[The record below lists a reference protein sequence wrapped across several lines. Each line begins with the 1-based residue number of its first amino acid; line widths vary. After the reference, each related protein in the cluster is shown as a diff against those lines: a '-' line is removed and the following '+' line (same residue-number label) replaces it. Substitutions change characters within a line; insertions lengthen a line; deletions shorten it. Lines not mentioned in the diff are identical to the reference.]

1 MNLTKSEGYLN
12 IRLNNNLKKEV
23 AEIFKDLGLSHSE
36 AIRMFYQQVKFYR
49 GIPFEIK
56 LPSRSLKKSIEQ
68 YENNEIEF
76 VNSVDELF

>member
-23 AEIFKDLGLSHSE
+23 AEIFKGLGLSHSE

-56 LPSRSLKKSIEQ
+56 LPSESTKKAIKQCKENDLIEIDSI
-68 YENNEIEF
+68 YDL
-76 VNSVDELF
+76 V